1 MARQGTKTGKKFS
14 TAGSTVARGLGKIG
28 KEGLSVPLGFNFI
41 LFAKLLKCLMNS
53 RYCIPF

>member
-14 TAGSTVARGLGKIG
+14 TAGSTEARGLGKIG

-41 LFAKLLKCLMNS
+41 LYAELL
-53 RYCIPF
+53 